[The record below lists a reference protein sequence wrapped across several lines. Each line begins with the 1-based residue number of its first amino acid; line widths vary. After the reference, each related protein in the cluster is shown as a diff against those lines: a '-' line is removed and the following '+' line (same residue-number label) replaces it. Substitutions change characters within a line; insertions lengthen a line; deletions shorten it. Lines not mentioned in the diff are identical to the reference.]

1 MMVVS
6 FSMAYRSFWGGSGRL
21 DTHLDTPPSIN
32 RRHPVSCLARMTA
45 GEEPIASAQSYAT
58 DRVFGDVVI
67 GFEPGVCGK
76 AGQRGAASD
85 DIAQGL
91 GEFGSC
97 RKLSL
102 SILCPDEERIEQ
114 GSDSG
119 AMLQP
124 LGGRGE
130 AGLVFDGVE
139 LGDLGNRGFGAGRLR
154 RVPLVDYLPAAV
166 AQAGDVGDRRYRGEP
181 WTGLPRLVQRP
192 E

>member
-1 MMVVS
+1 
-6 FSMAYRSFWGGSGRL
+6 
-21 DTHLDTPPSIN
+21 
-32 RRHPVSCLARMTA
+32 MTA

-85 DIAQGL
+85 DVAQGL
-91 GEFGSC
+91 GEFRSC

-130 AGLVFDGVE
+130 AGLVLDGVE
-139 LGDLGNRGFGAGRLR
+139 LGDPIERRFGDGRLGGLLSESLAQSLWEQLDEPTR
-154 RVPLVDYLPAAV
+154 RAAIEILARLIARMVV
-166 AQAGDVGDRRYRGEP
+166 AAANEASHD
-181 WTGLPRLVQRP
+181 
-192 E
+192 